1 MPDSSE
7 AALISQELEQ
17 AAIRLLASR
26 EHSKEELRRKLSSRV
41 GATDEL
47 EQVLDALETRGYQ
60 SDERFVEQYIG
71 YRKRKGFGPLRIR
84 KELLERGVDTTL
96 IDHWL
101 DELAD
106 EWSSLLEETA
116 SRKFGSEAPAD
127 FKARAKRAR
136 FLEYRGFST
145 ESIRQS
151 LWRET

>member
-7 AALISQELEQ
+7 AALIYQKLEQ
-17 AAIRLLASR
+17 AAARLLASR
-26 EHSKEELRRKLSSRV
+26 EHSREELRRKL
-41 GATDEL
+41 ATRAGDTDQL
-47 EQVLDALETRGYQ
+47 EQVLDALESRGYL

-84 KELLERGVDTTL
+84 KELVERGVDAAL

-101 DELAD
+101 DDLGD
-106 EWSSLLEETA
+106 GWSSLLEETA
-116 SRKFGSEAPAD
+116 LRKFGAEAPAD
-127 FKARAKRAR
+127 FKAQAKRAR

-145 ESIRQS
+145 ESIRQF

>member
-1 MPDSSE
+1 MPDGSE
-7 AALISQELEQ
+7 AALIYQELEQ

-26 EHSKEELRRKLSSRV
+26 EHSREELRRKLASRA
-41 GATDEL
+41 GDTDEL
-47 EQVLDALETRGYQ
+47 EQVLDTLETRGYL

-84 KELLERGVDTTL
+84 KELLERGVDTAL

-116 SRKFGSEAPAD
+116 VRKFGAEAPAD

-151 LWRET
+151 LWRES